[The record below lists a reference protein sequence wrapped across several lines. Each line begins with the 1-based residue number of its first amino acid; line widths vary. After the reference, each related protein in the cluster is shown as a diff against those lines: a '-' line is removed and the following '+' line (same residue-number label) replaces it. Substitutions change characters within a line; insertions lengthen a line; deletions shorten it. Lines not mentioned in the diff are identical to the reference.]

1 VAFLS
6 LPALARMTFHPG
18 SMAVVVP
25 GL

>member
-1 VAFLS
+1 
-6 LPALARMTFHPG
+6 MTFHPG